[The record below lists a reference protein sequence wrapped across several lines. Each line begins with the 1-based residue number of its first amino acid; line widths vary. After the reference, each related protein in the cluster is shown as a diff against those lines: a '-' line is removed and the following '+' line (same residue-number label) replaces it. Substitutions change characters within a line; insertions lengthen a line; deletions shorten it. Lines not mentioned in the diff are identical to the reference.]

1 MPERTFGR
9 TVRFRRTKLGLSQTK
24 LAELVGRSVATIR
37 SWEHDKSLPNDPKV
51 LSALAAILGVDERSL
66 FEKAGQALPATE
78 DSPTIEEALATLDP
92 DLVEGT
98 TFGSVEEADDT
109 APAATDEVEMEE
121 PAFEE
126 DGVEAEAEEPAVVE
140 VVDASAAEEF
150 LEPPGPPM
158 TDEPEAPEATPITPT
173 PSYAAPPTPYSVVS
187 AVPPAHEPSYME
199 DSTQRQLYRV
209 RNLATI
215 VVLVALGIAFLWAFS
230 EGLGALGD
238 WWDEFFGNL
247 RL

>member
-24 LAELVGRSVATIR
+24 LAELVGRSVTTIR
-37 SWEHDKSLPNDPKV
+37 SWERDKSVPTDPKA
-51 LSALAAILGVDERSL
+51 LAALAAILGVDERSL
-66 FEKAGQALPATE
+66 FEKAGQAVPAAE

-98 TFGSVEEADDT
+98 TFGTVEEPDETSPADDE
-109 APAATDEVEMEE
+109 AAT
-121 PAFEE
+121 
-126 DGVEAEAEEPAVVE
+126 EEPAVVDD
-140 VVDASAAEEF
+140 VVTPAIEEPAAEEGVAEAAAEEF
-150 LEPPGPPM
+150 FEAAVA
-158 TDEPEAPEATPITPT
+158 DESEPEVAEVTPRTPA

-209 RNLATI
+209 RNLATV
-215 VVLVALGIAFLWAFS
+215 VVLVALGIAFLWALS